1 MNIILGLL
9 VILLGVLVGLLMYQN
24 NSIKNQLQF
33 INKEEKTNKLVT
45 VVFHGL
51 KTNALVT
58 EINNLINRHKDKEI
72 ELEHEKNKIKSQ
84 ITSISHDLR
93 TPLTSIVGYIDL
105 LEKPLSKEDKEKYL
119 NILKKKSSTL
129 QKLVEDFY
137 EITLIEDINYTLE
150 IAEVSPGYILEDV
163 IMEYYNDFENIGL
176 SLNIN
181 IKDYKKILGNQKALS
196 RVYSNLLSNMKK
208 HGELEGEIFH
218 GIKEESL
225 ITVFKNKIKGNENLD
240 DKRLFEKFYTGEKS
254 RNNSSS
260 GIGMYSSK
268 VILEKMNFSV
278 SAKIINGYMEI
289 TIKY

>member
-1 MNIILGLL
+1 MNIILVFL
-9 VILLGVLVGLLMYQN
+9 VIILTAIIGLLMYQN

-181 IKDYKKILGNQKALS
+181 IEDYKKILGNQKALS

-218 GIKEESL
+218 GMKEGSL

>member
-181 IKDYKKILGNQKALS
+181 IEDYKKILGNQKALS

-218 GIKEESL
+218 GMKEGSL

>member
-181 IKDYKKILGNQKALS
+181 IEGYKKILGNQKALS

-218 GIKEESL
+218 GIKEGSL

>member
-218 GIKEESL
+218 GIKEGSL

>member
-119 NILKKKSSTL
+119 DILKKKSSTL

-181 IKDYKKILGNQKALS
+181 IEDYKKILGNQKALS

-218 GIKEESL
+218 GIKEGSL

>member
-163 IMEYYNDFENIGL
+163 IMEYYNDIENIGL

-181 IKDYKKILGNQKALS
+181 IEDYKKILGNQKALS

-218 GIKEESL
+218 GMKEGSL

>member
-1 MNIILGLL
+1 MPTLFMLI
-9 VILLGVLVGLLMYQN
+9 
-24 NSIKNQLQF
+24 S
-33 INKEEKTNKLVT
+33 VT
-45 VVFHGL
+45 C
-51 KTNALVT
+51 
-58 EINNLINRHKDKEI
+58 
-72 ELEHEKNKIKSQ
+72 
-84 ITSISHDLR
+84 
-93 TPLTSIVGYIDL
+93 P
-105 LEKPLSKEDKEKYL
+105 
-119 NILKKKSSTL
+119 
-129 QKLVEDFY
+129 
-137 EITLIEDINYTLE
+137 
-150 IAEVSPGYILEDV
+150 
-163 IMEYYNDFENIGL
+163 L

-181 IKDYKKILGNQKALS
+181 IEDYKKILGNQKALS

-218 GIKEESL
+218 GIKEGSL

>member
-181 IKDYKKILGNQKALS
+181 IEDYKKILGNQKALS

-208 HGELEGEIFH
+208 HGGLEGEIFH
-218 GIKEESL
+218 GIKEGSL

>member
-181 IKDYKKILGNQKALS
+181 IEDYKKILGNQKALS

-218 GIKEESL
+218 GIKEGSL

-268 VILEKMNFSV
+268 VILEKMKFSV

>member
-176 SLNIN
+176 SININ
-181 IKDYKKILGNQKALS
+181 IEDYKKILGNQKALS

-218 GIKEESL
+218 GMKEGSL

-278 SAKIINGYMEI
+278 SVKIINGYMEI

>member
-176 SLNIN
+176 SININ
-181 IKDYKKILGNQKALS
+181 IEDYKKILGNQKALS

-218 GIKEESL
+218 GIKEGSL

>member
-84 ITSISHDLR
+84 ITGISHDLR

-181 IKDYKKILGNQKALS
+181 IEDYKKILGNQKALS

-218 GIKEESL
+218 GIKEGSL
-225 ITVFKNKIKGNENLD
+225 ITVFKNKIKRNENLD

>member
-1 MNIILGLL
+1 MNIILVFL
-9 VILLGVLVGLLMYQN
+9 VIILTAIIGLLMYQI

-181 IKDYKKILGNQKALS
+181 IEDYKKILGNQKALS

-218 GIKEESL
+218 GIKEGSL

>member
-181 IKDYKKILGNQKALS
+181 IEDYKKILGNQKALS

-218 GIKEESL
+218 GIKEGSL

>member
-84 ITSISHDLR
+84 ITGISHDLR

-181 IKDYKKILGNQKALS
+181 IEDYKKILGNQKALS

-218 GIKEESL
+218 GMKEGSL

>member
-181 IKDYKKILGNQKALS
+181 IEDYKKILGNQKALS

-218 GIKEESL
+218 GIKEGSL
-225 ITVFKNKIKGNENLD
+225 ITVFKNKIKRNENLD